1 MTVEKLNEI
10 KELIKDKELENA
22 KMLGIL
28 EETKN
33 ACKEKYNTDDIDELN
48 AILKDKELELSEN
61 KEKLKELWS
70 KLIVELKEVGINYEF
85 D

>member
-10 KELIKDKELENA
+10 KELIKEKELENA

-33 ACKEKYNTDDIDELN
+33 SCKEKYNTDDIDELN
-48 AILKDKELELSEN
+48 AILKDKELEFSEN